1 MSREERLR
9 AAARAVTGD
18 ESVTDVAEFMPQAA
32 LDDPIW
38 NGRAD
43 SRVARD
49 EAGHLETVAAGAHLG
64 EDLAAHRAA
73 LPPHV
78 CLAVTPAQVHVL
90 GLPHGFFGA
99 HLEQAYLMGSFRR
112 DALEVAVTGR
122 LTDIVMRLT
131 DTGSGAQ
138 MTLVADRLSAYHPR
152 TVIEL
157 LRLTA
162 AHRGGARDVAD
173 DPAADQPQ
181 D

>member
-1 MSREERLR
+1 MSREQRLR
-9 AAARAVTGD
+9 VAARAATGD
-18 ESVTDVAEFMPQAA
+18 ESITDVAEFMPQAA

-43 SRVARD
+43 SHVALD
-49 EAGHLETVAAGAHLG
+49 SSGHPETEAAGAHLG
-64 EDLAAHRAA
+64 ADLAAHRAA

-131 DTGSGAQ
+131 DTTSGAE

-162 AHRGGARDVAD
+162 AHRGAPEVLD